1 MTANHN
7 FLFNG
12 IITVALA
19 IPSVGAQLFDSQ
31 MVRER
36 AVANAHRLSLPEKLN
51 DGWNRV
57 PDSSDKSQSSVF
69 VRTYANAAGEQLIV
83 MVRQTPRFEE
93 VHDFNYCLIANG
105 LKPKLLGVVSVATS
119 RGNMSAVRSPPRIR
133 SKIIYLCSGLKT
145 MRVVRRI
152 DGIGECLCL
161 VAVPG
166 ECRYAENT
174 ECSRKTITRR
184 MILARLNLSLPGFSN
199 SLCKAWVAD
208 VLLLS
213 YSLKCAKSLSL
224 NWFH

>member
-119 RGNMSAVRSPPRIR
+119 RGNLSA
-133 SKIIYLCSGLKT
+133 
-145 MRVVRRI
+145 
-152 DGIGECLCL
+152 
-161 VAVPG
+161 
-166 ECRYAENT
+166 T
-174 ECSRKTITRR
+174 EIATQNQKQD
-184 MILARLNLSLPGFSN
+184 NLSLLWFENDACSAPDRWHWRMSMFGRGARGVPICREYRVLKKNNHSQN
-199 SLCKAWVAD
+199 DLSAIESVSAW
-208 VLLLS
+208 LFEQPL
-213 YSLKCAKSLSL
+213 
-224 NWFH
+224 